1 TARRVPAHRGVRGR
15 VQQRAR
21 ARGAARRRPHPRRGS
36 GVLPGRHGRLRPPPR
51 SGVPAAA
58 RARRPGDPGQLR
70 RVARR
75 RPRRLRLRL
84 HRSARQSLRGDQL
97 PLHVRAHL
105 DREQDVARRAAAP
118 PAAQAGPAP
127 RADVPRLAAGGER
140 VPVGVG
146 HPERLAAS
154 PDGPRGG
161 RRDAV
166 HPHRHEVAPRAARR
180 PPRGERGSDRAAR
193 ERRPHRGLVHGA
205 DRGGRSPGGVRAARL
220 RSRDARP
227 RDGPGGAAARVRG
240 DDSHRVVDDLSREP
254 ARPRARPGQVLS
266 RRLLVVTLL
275 ALALAVI
282 VVRVLGLTDLVR
294 LENLGR
300 LRERIDGLGA
310 WAPVVFI
317 VGYVAA
323 VVAFVPALPLTILA
337 GLVFGPAWGTVYVA
351 IAATAGACL
360 SFLIARYAARAAV
373 ARWMAGHPALERMDR
388 AVARHGFRIVM
399 ITRLVPIFPFNLQN
413 YAYGLTS
420 IGFGSYAVTS
430 FLCMLPG
437 TLAFTAAAGAVV
449 AGAWDARRMLLLLAL
464 AGVLLVAL
472 SLLPRWLRGR
482 SAALDD

>member
-1 TARRVPAHRGVRGR
+1 M
-15 VQQRAR
+15 
-21 ARGAARRRPHPRRGS
+21 
-36 GVLPGRHGRLRPPPR
+36 
-51 SGVPAAA
+51 
-58 RARRPGDPGQLR
+58 
-70 RVARR
+70 
-75 RPRRLRLRL
+75 
-84 HRSARQSLRGDQL
+84 
-97 PLHVRAHL
+97 
-105 DREQDVARRAAAP
+105 
-118 PAAQAGPAP
+118 
-127 RADVPRLAAGGER
+127 
-140 VPVGVG
+140 
-146 HPERLAAS
+146 
-154 PDGPRGG
+154 
-161 RRDAV
+161 
-166 HPHRHEVAPRAARR
+166 
-180 PPRGERGSDRAAR
+180 
-193 ERRPHRGLVHGA
+193 
-205 DRGGRSPGGVRAARL
+205 
-220 RSRDARP
+220 
-227 RDGPGGAAARVRG
+227 
-240 DDSHRVVDDLSREP
+240 VDDLSREP

-437 TLAFTAAAGAVV
+437 TLAFTAASGAVV

-482 SAALDD
+482 SAALDDLLHTR